1 MHKKACLFSGQNDMF
16 EKQNTNKV
24 DINNYISV
32 HHDGTILEED
42 ELKHVNFVAAK
53 ATPEILVK

>member
-1 MHKKACLFSGQNDMF
+1 MF